1 MEHEFVFQNSRVKI
15 IFGSKDKLNN
25 HKAEFEV
32 PC

>member
-1 MEHEFVFQNSRVKI
+1 MEHEFVFQNSCVKI
-15 IFGSKDKLNN
+15 VFESKDKLNN